1 MPQIIQENKQLQA
14 LSDIAEELAVIG
26 AINSVLMGNNVLFLT
41 ASDSDGKLISKVPI
55 EERDNQKAL
64 SIISSQRSR
73 LVKDVRGKA
82 DKYRIALDDED
93 NACLEGAVPQK
104 RGRGRKAQSECEAS
118 APAYVEDQNE
128 KETEGKVSLKLELDS
143 VETWGTDTE

>member
-14 LSDIAEELAVIG
+14 LADIAEELIVIG
-26 AINSVLMGNNVLFLT
+26 AINSALAGKNLLFLT
-41 ASDSDGKLISKVPI
+41 AADSAGKIISKVPI
-55 EERDNQKAL
+55 EERDNQKVL
-64 SIISSQRSR
+64 GIISAQRSR

-82 DKYRIALDDED
+82 DKFRIALDDED

-118 APAYVEDQNE
+118 APAYVEHQNE
-128 KETEGKVSLKLELDS
+128 KETEGEVSLELELDS
-143 VETWGTDTE
+143 VEAWGTDTD